1 MILLLAGMWGIVVA
15 FFRDF
20 VILWFRDFVVLL
32 IAKGPIFNGKLMA
45 IRFLGLV

>member
-20 VILWFRDFVVLL
+20 VVLL
-32 IAKGPIFNGKLMA
+32 FRSFVILLTAKSAEDAFLM
-45 IRFLGLV
+45 VNY